1 MALASTSTATPHFLT
16 RCYIIAL
23 ALIGIMSIA
32 SHIVLAEALKTNEG
46 SARIINMSGRQR
58 MLSQRIV
65 ALSAELIAGDEDARG
80 KLATATLQLR
90 ESHAHL
96 LRLAA
101 DAPPPVGVAL
111 RSAYFGADAID
122 LRMTRFGKAAERIA
136 QLPAGVGAAA
146 FHAGDF
152 ALLSAEARGPLL
164 AGLEHIVQIQ
174 QRASEDRSNRLMTI
188 QWSILAVVIV
198 TLLVE
203 ALFIFR
209 PMARRLAE
217 HVRQLMH
224 LVDVDFL
231 TGLNNRRSFSERSA
245 RLIDQAQRHDRPAA
259 VMLID
264 ADHFKRVN
272 DEHGHP
278 AGDTVLVALARALQ
292 DGARSCDVVG
302 RIGGEE
308 FAILLPETT
317 VAEAV
322 MIAERVR
329 SRIAAKTIAVDG
341 HQLVQ
346 TVSIGVG
353 RVPIEQDDPLAC
365 ALKVADTMLYKAKA
379 AGRNRVWPMLEPT
392 SEAILEPV
400 VTPELEQRRVA

>member
-1 MALASTSTATPHFLT
+1 MALASTATATPHFLT

-32 SHIVLAEALKTNEG
+32 SHIVLSEALKSDEG
-46 SARIINMSGRQR
+46 SAQIINMTGRQR

-65 ALSAELIAGDEDARG
+65 GLSAELIAGDEGARG
-80 KLATATLQLR
+80 ELRETTRQLR

-101 DAPPPVGVAL
+101 AAPPPVGVQL
-111 RSAYFGADAID
+111 KSEYFGTDAVD
-122 LRMTRFGKAAERIA
+122 RRMTEFSDAAARIA
-136 QLPAGVGAAA
+136 LLPAGAGAAA
-146 FHAGDF
+146 FRSGDF
-152 ALLSAEARGPLL
+152 TLLSAEARGPLL
-164 AGLEHIVQIQ
+164 SGLEQIVRIQ

-198 TLLVE
+198 TLLME

-231 TGLNNRRSFSERSA
+231 TGLNNRRSFSERSS
-245 RLIDQAQRHDRPAA
+245 RIIDQARRHDRPVA

-292 DGARSCDVVG
+292 AEARSCDVVG

-308 FAILLPETT
+308 FAVLLPETT

-322 MIAERVR
+322 MVAERVR
-329 SRIAAKTIAVDG
+329 STIAANPIPVDG
-341 HQLVQ
+341 RHLVQ

-353 RVPIEQDDPLAC
+353 RVPIEHDDPLAS

-379 AGRNRVWPMLEPT
+379 AGRNRVWPMLEP
-392 SEAILEPV
+392 ALEV
-400 VTPELEQRRVA
+400 EDEQRRVA